1 MTGFNPPD
9 KLGEEAVD
17 AALLARFQAG
27 DDSAFDELMTIYY
40 RPVLNLIYKFKGGSA
55 REAEDTAQEV
65 FLQLYKALPRF
76 ELRARLFTYIY
87 KVTMN
92 QCFKERKKRAKD
104 VPLQISLDEPMG
116 NGGDRPMQRDF
127 ADSGDSPLEFVE
139 YGEVS
144 RELQRALLKIDE
156 EMRAPLIMNR
166 FYDLT
171 YEEIAETLG
180 ITVAA
185 VRSRIH
191 RARQTLQKYLGKI
204 FN

>member
-1 MTGFNPPD
+1 MTGFKPPD
-9 KLGEEAVD
+9 RLGEEAAD

-55 REAEDTAQEV
+55 KEAEDTAQEV

-104 VPLQISLDEPMG
+104 VPMQISLDEPVD

-127 ADSGDSPLEFVE
+127 ADPSDSPLETVE

-144 RELQRALLKIDE
+144 RELRRALLTIDD

>member
-104 VPLQISLDEPMG
+104 VPLQISLDEPMD

-127 ADSGDSPLEFVE
+127 AGSGDSPLESVE

>member
-104 VPLQISLDEPMG
+104 VPLQISLDEPMD

-127 ADSGDSPLEFVE
+127 ADPGDSPLESGE

>member
-1 MTGFNPPD
+1 MTGFKPPD
-9 KLGEEAVD
+9 KLEEGAAD
-17 AALLARFQAG
+17 AALLERFQAG

-55 REAEDTAQEV
+55 KEAEDTAQEV

-92 QCFKERKKRAKD
+92 QCFKERKRRAKD
-104 VPLQISLDEPMG
+104 VPVQISLDEPME

-127 ADSGDSPLEFVE
+127 ADTSDSPLETVE

-144 RELQRALLKIDE
+144 RELRRALLKIDD